1 MNYSTNLFVS
11 YLSDSLSSNIC
22 DRFIPYF
29 ASIFSHY
36 TRSSEDFGNGKLSNL
51 HGCNGLIM

>member
-11 YLSDSLSSNIC
+11 YLSDSFSSNIC

-36 TRSSEDFGNGKLSNL
+36 SSEDFGNGK
-51 HGCNGLIM
+51 